1 MNDFNT
7 NNDDLI
13 IMDTLQ
19 ISSNEINEFLNS
31 LNEKEKKSYNI
42 AKSFLGSSFD
52 ILKCNVFLEYQK
64 NQKNQKNEEM
74 K

>member
-7 NNDDLI
+7 NKDDSI
-13 IMDTLQ
+13 IMNTPQ

-31 LNEKEKKSYNI
+31 LNEKERKSYNI

-52 ILKCNVFLEYQK
+52 ILKCNVFLEYK
-64 NQKNQKNEEM
+64 KKRINKEVK
-74 K
+74 

>member
-7 NNDDLI
+7 NKDDSI
-13 IMDTLQ
+13 IMDTPQ

-31 LNEKEKKSYNI
+31 LNEKERKSYNI

-52 ILKCNVFLEYQK
+52 ILKCNVFLEYK
-64 NQKNQKNEEM
+64 KKRINEEV